1 MKEPTIVTPEF
12 SRPLA
17 ADSIGPQPLE
27 RRIEANPTERA
38 GLASRFDLLGLDRL
52 EAHLVLRRDKG
63 DVIRLEGRFTADV
76 VQSCVL
82 TLAPVPAHLEG
93 DFETCYGATAV
104 EAAEEEFDPLAA
116 DSPEPIPGGEIDLG
130 EVVAQQLAVALD
142 PYPKAPGATLAA
154 ASGAEARGQ
163 QSAPNPFAGLA
174 ALKKKP

>member
-1 MKEPTIVTPEF
+1 MKDPTIVTPEF

-27 RRIEANPTERA
+27 RRIEANATERA
-38 GLASRFDLLGLDRL
+38 GLASRFDLLSLDRL
-52 EAHLVLRRDKG
+52 EANLVLRRDKG
-63 DVIRLEGRFTADV
+63 DVIRLEGRFAADV

-93 DFETCYGATAV
+93 EFETCYSASAV
-104 EAAEEEFDPLAA
+104 EADEEEFDPLAA

-130 EVVAQQLAVALD
+130 EAVAQQLAIALD
-142 PYPKAPGATLAA
+142 PYPKAPGASLAS
-154 ASGAEARGQ
+154 ASGTTAKGE
-163 QSAPNPFAGLA
+163 SAPNPFAALS